1 MYMFTT
7 VQCTHCTRAVFAGNS
22 TLTCVY
28 INVKDNPEWKMETV
42 PELTAHSPS
51 GHFYLILKLGN
62 DMLPQFD
69 QEVWLYWAL
78 GTCIIIYII

>member
-42 PELTAHSPS
+42 RELTAHSPS
-51 GHFYLILKLGN
+51 GHFDLILKLGN
-62 DMLPQFD
+62 EMLRQFD
-69 QEVWLYWAL
+69 QVVRLYWAL
-78 GTCIIIYII
+78 PELSII